1 VERAEW
7 IDWTWRGEF
16 PEPGRGTAR
25 IYLGSESCEKLM
37 PDAAALRLAAGRLRD
52 GGIYFSLV
60 LPFAA
65 QEGLSRAETL
75 LDALCD
81 VYPGSEAVCNDWGLL
96 RSASRR
102 DALEPVAGRLLARQR
117 TDPRLAALFDRPYQ
131 VAAEREV
138 LHADGFAARL
148 TYRPPAPGTLA
159 SLSGVSLDDPEF
171 ADFLAGYRVRRMEL
185 DKPAQGLSLSPG
197 AGLAVTLHVPDVF
210 LAATRDC
217 SRFPERAEGGC
228 PNPGAL
234 GRGAAECAIPSER
247 SYQGYPV
254 PLYRLGNALYS
265 LGSED
270 EAAAPSARIDRI
282 VRRRA
287 FDRICA
293 SRGFQAGG

>member
-1 VERAEW
+1 LGQGA
-7 IDWTWRGEF
+7 
-16 PEPGRGTAR
+16 AR

-52 GGIYFSLV
+52 GGIALSLV

-65 QEGLSRAETL
+65 QEGLSRAEEL

-81 VYPGSEAVCNDWGLL
+81 VYPGSEVVCNDWGLL

-131 VAAEREV
+131 VAAERDV
-138 LHADGFAARL
+138 LHADGFSARL

-159 SLSGVSLDDPEF
+159 SLSGVPLDDPEF
-171 ADFLAGYRVRRMEL
+171 AAFLAGYRVRRMEL
-185 DKPAQGLSLSPG
+185 DRPAQGLRLSAG
-197 AGLAVTLHVPDVF
+197 AGLAVTLHVPDAF
-210 LAATRDC
+210 LAAARDC
-217 SRFPERAEGGC
+217 SRFPERARGGC
-228 PNPGAL
+228 PGPGAL
-234 GRGAAECAIPSER
+234 GRGAADCAVPSER
-247 SYQGYPV
+247 SYRGYPV

-265 LGSED
+265 LGAG
-270 EAAAPSARIDRI
+270 EADAALSARIDRI

-287 FDRICA
+287 FDRIGA
-293 SRGFQAGG
+293 SRGSRGGG